1 MFGKSR
7 PLHGRPNRKRLAD
20 QSRFAV
26 KGKELRAETKGMF
39 ATMGLSPD
47 ARRFQSNGK
56 SRAHARISIDSP
68 RGPETEGLDGGA
80 EWIRTIGTAYS
91 ARNQVSLH
99 PITFL
104 RTTGSRP

>member
-1 MFGKSR
+1 MAVSGNS
-7 PLHGRPNRKRLAD
+7 PQLGPSPPALRLAD

-26 KGKELRAETKGMF
+26 KGKELRAETKAMF

-68 RGPETEGLDGGA
+68 RGPETQGLDGGA
-80 EWIRTIGTAYS
+80 R
-91 ARNQVSLH
+91 
-99 PITFL
+99 
-104 RTTGSRP
+104 